1 MSLEAADCLLVI
13 EEWFAKQCDRLWEN
27 FYGVTIEST
36 DNPCWLVVV
45 SGSTANVDKLSPL
58 LHALMSEHQAQCTYD
73 NTSLRVFAPTLRA
86 SLAATAIILTHGG
99 FGIEKLSAP
108 VVTN

>member
-36 DNPCWLVVV
+36 DNPGWLVVV
-45 SGSTANVDKLSPL
+45 SESTVHRL
-58 LHALMSEHQAQCTYD
+58 Y
-73 NTSLRVFAPTLRA
+73 VRA
-86 SLAATAIILTHGG
+86 WQLQLTC
-99 FGIEKLSAP
+99 
-108 VVTN
+108 